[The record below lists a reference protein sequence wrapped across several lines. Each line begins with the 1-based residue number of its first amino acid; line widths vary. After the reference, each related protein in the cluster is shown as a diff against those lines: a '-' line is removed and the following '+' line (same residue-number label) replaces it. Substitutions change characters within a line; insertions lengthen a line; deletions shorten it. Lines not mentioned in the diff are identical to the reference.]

1 MTENQ
6 HINILKDIE
15 SFKAEIHEKY
25 GVDIYLFIKE
35 MGDRLSLKVLEKMC
49 IATLYEQYP
58 SFINTKSLKNKSRL
72 RPVTMFRQIFF
83 YLAITKY
90 GYRKTEASK
99 YMKRNHATSIHSIKV
114 CEDYMYIGYSEFNRC
129 LESVQNKIEQHVG
142 NISEN
147 NKGEDNSKS
156 NASIVQRERED
167 ISTITEV

>member
-1 MTENQ
+1 MTQNQ
-6 HINILKDIE
+6 HINVLKDIE

-25 GVDIYLFIKE
+25 GIDIYLFIKE
-35 MGDRLSLKVLEKMC
+35 MDNRLNLKVLEKMC
-49 IATLYEQYP
+49 IATLHEQYP
-58 SFINTKSLKNKSRL
+58 SFIGTKSLKHKSRL
-72 RPVTMFRQIFF
+72 KAVTMLRQIFF

-99 YMKRNHATSIHSIKV
+99 YMNRNHATSIHSIKV

-129 LESVQNKIEQHVG
+129 LESVQNKIEQYVG

-167 ISTITEV
+167 ISTITKV